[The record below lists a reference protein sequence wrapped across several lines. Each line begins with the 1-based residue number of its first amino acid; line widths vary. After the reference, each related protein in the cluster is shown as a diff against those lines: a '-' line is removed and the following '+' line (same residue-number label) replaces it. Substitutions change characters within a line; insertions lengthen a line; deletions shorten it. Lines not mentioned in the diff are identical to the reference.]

1 MSFQKPIQ
9 MYDPKRE
16 YATHK
21 EEIDKSIQTVL
32 NHGIFIN
39 GPEIKE
45 LETKLNNFIG
55 VKHSIC
61 VSNGTDALKIALLAL
76 DVKPNDE
83 VITVAHSWIST
94 AEVISLIN
102 AIPVF
107 IDIEPTTFNMDP
119 AKLEEAI
126 TEKTKAI
133 IMVSLYGQV
142 GYIDEINHIA
152 AKHNIPVI
160 EDGAQSFGA
169 IYNNKRS
176 CNLSLIGTSSFFPSK
191 PLGCYG
197 DGGACFTNDD
207 KLADKMR
214 AIRAHGG
221 LKRFHHDYVGMN
233 ARLDTL
239 QASIL
244 LAKFKYFDNTLEM
257 RNKCAKYYLDN
268 LKDIPNITLPK
279 VIQSE
284 YKSENKSDNKLNDK
298 SDNKLNDNISAWA
311 QFSILAENNIIRD
324 KIVEYMISNGVNL
337 AIFYPTPLHTQKCFQ
352 NISRHYDLTITN
364 DICNRVFNLPCY
376 GEITIEEMDYI
387 IDLIRKFY
395 I

>member
-1 MSFQKPIQ
+1 MNITLPIQ

-16 YATHK
+16 YANHK

-45 LETKLNNFIG
+45 LENKLNEFIG

-83 VITVAHSWIST
+83 VITVSHSWIST

-107 IDIEPTTFNMDP
+107 IDIEPDTFNMDP
-119 AKLEEAI
+119 SKLEEAI
-126 TEKTKAI
+126 TPKTKAI

-142 GYIDEINHIA
+142 GLIDKVNNIA
-152 AKHNIPVI
+152 AKYNIPVI

-169 IYNNKRS
+169 IHNGKKS
-176 CNLSLIGTSSFFPSK
+176 CNLTLLSTSSFFPSK

-197 DGGACFTNDD
+197 DGGACFTNDI

-221 LKRFHHDYVGMN
+221 VKRFHHDYVGMN

-279 VIQSE
+279 VINES
-284 YKSENKSDNKLNDK
+284 NDY
-298 SDNKLNDNISAWA
+298 NINISAWA
-311 QFSILAENNIIRD
+311 QFSILAENKDVRD
-324 KIVEYMISNGVNL
+324 KVVEFMINNGVNL

-352 NISRHYDLTITN
+352 GISRHHILTTTE
-364 DICNRVFNLPCY
+364 DVCDRVFNLPCY
-376 GEITIEEMDYI
+376 GEITYEEMDYI
-387 IDLIRKFY
+387 VNLLRTFY
-395 I
+395 NV

>member
-1 MSFQKPIQ
+1 MNITLPIQ

-16 YATHK
+16 YANHK

-45 LETKLNNFIG
+45 LENKLNDFVG

-76 DVKPNDE
+76 DIKPNDE

-107 IDIEPTTFNMDP
+107 IDIEPNTFNMDP
-119 AKLEEAI
+119 TKLEEAI
-126 TEKTKAI
+126 TDKTKAI

-142 GYIDEINHIA
+142 GNIDEINDIA
-152 AKHNIPVI
+152 SKYNIPVI

-169 IYNNKRS
+169 IHNGKRS
-176 CNLSLIGTSSFFPSK
+176 CNLSLISTTSFFPSK

-197 DGGACFTNDD
+197 DGGACFTNDI

-221 LKRFHHDYVGMN
+221 VKRFHHDYVGMN

-244 LAKFKYFDNTLEM
+244 LAKFKYFEHTLEM

-268 LKDIPNITLPK
+268 LKDIPNIILPK
-279 VIQSE
+279 VI
-284 YKSENKSDNKLNDK
+284 NKSDNL
-298 SDNKLNDNISAWA
+298 LNDNMSAWA
-311 QFSILAENNIIRD
+311 QFSILAENKDIRD
-324 KIVEYMISNGVNL
+324 RLVEYMISNGVNL
-337 AIFYPTPLHTQKCFQ
+337 AIFYPTPLHTQKCFY
-352 NISRHYDLTITN
+352 NISRHHDLTTTEN
-364 DICNRVFNLPCY
+364 ICDRVFNLPCY
-376 GEITIEEMDYI
+376 GEITTEEMDYI
-387 IDLIRKFY
+387 INLLKTFLMK
-395 I
+395 

>member
-1 MSFQKPIQ
+1 MSFHKPIQ

-16 YATHK
+16 YAIHK
-21 EEIDKSIQTVL
+21 DDIDNAIHNVL

-45 LETKLNNFIG
+45 LENKLNEFIG

-76 DVKPNDE
+76 DIKPNDE

-107 IDIEPTTFNMDP
+107 IDIESETYNMNP
-119 AKLEEAI
+119 KCLEEAI
-126 TEKTKAI
+126 TDKTKAI

-142 GYIDEINHIA
+142 GYIDEINNIA
-152 AKHNIPVI
+152 SKYNIPVI

-169 IYNNKRS
+169 IHNNKRS
-176 CNLSLIGTSSFFPSK
+176 CNLTLLSTTSFFPSK

-214 AIRAHGG
+214 AIRSHGG

-244 LAKFKYFDNTLEM
+244 LSKFKYFNHTLEM

-279 VIQSE
+279 VI
-284 YKSENKSDNKLNDK
+284 
-298 SDNKLNDNISAWA
+298 NISAWA
-311 QFSILAENNIIRD
+311 QFTILAENNIIRD
-324 KIVEYMISNGVNL
+324 KLVEFMISNGVNL
-337 AIFYPTPLHTQKCFQ
+337 AIFYPSPLHTQKCFQ
-352 NISRHYDLTITN
+352 NISRHHDLTITN
-364 DICNRVFNLPCY
+364 DVCNRVFNLPCY
-376 GEITIEEMDYI
+376 GEITTEEMDYI
-387 IDLIRKFY
+387 INLLRRFY
-395 I
+395 NI

>member
-1 MSFQKPIQ
+1 MSLNFSSKPIQ

-45 LETKLNNFIG
+45 LENKLNEFVG

-107 IDIEPTTFNMDP
+107 IDIEPDTFNMDP
-119 AKLEEAI
+119 TKLEEAI
-126 TEKTKAI
+126 TPKTKAI

-142 GYIDEINHIA
+142 GLIDQVNEIA

-169 IYNNKRS
+169 LHNGKRS
-176 CNLSLIGTSSFFPSK
+176 CNLTLLSTSSFFPSK

-207 KLADKMR
+207 KLAEKMR

-221 LKRFHHDYVGMN
+221 LKRFHHEYVGMN

-244 LAKFKYFDNTLEM
+244 LAKFKYFETTLEM
-257 RNKCAKYYLDN
+257 RNNCAKYYLDN

-279 VIQSE
+279 IL
-284 YKSENKSDNKLNDK
+284 KS
-298 SDNKLNDNISAWA
+298 NDNMSAWA
-311 QFSILAENNIIRD
+311 QFSILAENKIIRD
-324 KIVEYMISNGVNL
+324 KVVEFMISNGINL

-352 NISRHYDLTITN
+352 GISRHHILTITE
-364 DICNRVFNLPCY
+364 DVCDRVFNLPCY
-376 GEITIEEMDYI
+376 GEITYEEMDYI
-387 IDLIRKFY
+387 IKLLRTFY
-395 I
+395 NV

>member
-1 MSFQKPIQ
+1 MTQKENMLLIKKKLINQ
-9 MYDPKRE
+9 FKLF
-16 YATHK
+16 
-21 EEIDKSIQTVL
+21 L

-45 LETKLNNFIG
+45 LETKLNEFVG

-107 IDIEPTTFNMDP
+107 IDIEPTTFNMNP
-119 AKLEEAI
+119 TKLEEAI
-126 TEKTKAI
+126 TPKTKAI

-142 GYIDEINHIA
+142 GLIDEVNEIA
-152 AKHNIPVI
+152 SKYNIPVI

-169 IYNNKRS
+169 LHNGKRS
-176 CNLSLIGTSSFFPSK
+176 CNLTLLSTSSFFPSK

-207 KLADKMR
+207 KLAEKMR

-257 RNKCAKYYLDN
+257 RK
-268 LKDIPNITLPK
+268 
-279 VIQSE
+279 
-284 YKSENKSDNKLNDK
+284 
-298 SDNKLNDNISAWA
+298 
-311 QFSILAENNIIRD
+311 
-324 KIVEYMISNGVNL
+324 
-337 AIFYPTPLHTQKCFQ
+337 
-352 NISRHYDLTITN
+352 
-364 DICNRVFNLPCY
+364 
-376 GEITIEEMDYI
+376 
-387 IDLIRKFY
+387 
-395 I
+395 

>member
-1 MSFQKPIQ
+1 MNITLPIQ

-16 YATHK
+16 YAHHK

-45 LETKLNNFIG
+45 LENKLNDFVGI
-55 VKHSIC
+55 KHSIC

-107 IDIEPTTFNMDP
+107 IDIEPNSFNMNP

-126 TEKTKAI
+126 TDKTKAI

-142 GYIDEINHIA
+142 GYIDNINQIA
-152 AKHNIPVI
+152 AKYNIPVI

-169 IYNNKRS
+169 IYNGKRS
-176 CNLSLIGTSSFFPSK
+176 CNLTLISTTSFFPSK

-207 KLADKMR
+207 KLAEKMR

-279 VIQSE
+279 VLKSE
-284 YKSENKSDNKLNDK
+284 YKSDDY
-298 SDNKLNDNISAWA
+298 NINMSAWA
-311 QFSILAENNIIRD
+311 QFSLLAENKETRD
-324 KIVEYMISNGVNL
+324 KLVEFMISHGVNL

-352 NISRHYDLTITN
+352 NISRHHDLTTTE
-364 DICNRVFNLPCY
+364 DVCNRVFNLPCY

-387 IDLIRKFY
+387 IDLLKKY
-395 I
+395 YDNN

>member
-1 MSFQKPIQ
+1 MNITLPIQ

-16 YATHK
+16 YAQHK

-45 LETKLNNFIG
+45 LENKLNEFVG

-94 AEVISLIN
+94 SEVISLIN

-107 IDIEPTTFNMDP
+107 IDIEPTTFNMNH
-119 AKLEEAI
+119 KYLEEAI
-126 TEKTKAI
+126 TDKTKAI

-142 GYIDEINHIA
+142 GLIDQVNEIA
-152 AKHNIPVI
+152 SKYNIPVI

-169 IYNNKRS
+169 IYNGKRS
-176 CNLSLIGTSSFFPSK
+176 CNLTLLSTTSFFPSK

-207 KLADKMR
+207 KLAEKMR

-244 LAKFKYFDNTLEM
+244 LTKFKYFDNTLEM

-279 VIQSE
+279 VI
-284 YKSENKSDNKLNDK
+284 KSENLLS
-298 SDNKLNDNISAWA
+298 DNISAWA
-311 QFSILAENNIIRD
+311 QFSILAENKEVRD
-324 KIVEYMISNGVNL
+324 RLVEFMNSNGVNL

-352 NISRHYDLTITN
+352 NISRHHNLSVTN
-364 DICNRVFNLPCY
+364 DVCNRVFNLPCY
-376 GEITIEEMDYI
+376 GEILTEEMDYI
-387 IDLIRKFY
+387 IKLLKGFFSI
-395 I
+395 